1 MHVRDGTI
9 LSKIL
14 TVIVP
19 FFIAGMQRL
28 FTLTIRRKYLNR
40 EALLSIKENNQPYIL
55 SVWHACVLW
64 APFFH
69 RKHGIQAMVS
79 PSRDGELI
87 ARVVE
92 WSGNHSVRG
101 SSRQGG
107 ARALRELLR
116 LLRHGHPACI
126 VPDGPLGPA
135 FELKPGILAL
145 AQSTGVAI
153 IPFHYEANSQWV
165 ARSAWDK
172 HRIPRPF
179 STVYLSY
186 GEPIYLEK
194 SLSDEEFARA
204 GERIQEAM
212 MENMYRC
219 QKAAG
224 IEPGRDT

>member
-1 MHVRDGTI
+1 MHVREGTF
-9 LSKIL
+9 LSRVL
-14 TVIVP
+14 TAIVP
-19 FFIAGMQRL
+19 AMIAVMQRL
-28 FTLTIRRKYLNR
+28 FSLSLRRKYLNR
-40 EALLSIKENNQPYIL
+40 EALLSIKENKQPYIL

-92 WSGNHSVRG
+92 WSGNFSVRG

-107 ARALRELLR
+107 ARALRGLLKLLR
-116 LLRHGHPACI
+116 QGHPACI

-135 FELKPGILAL
+135 FELKPGVLAL
-145 AQSTGVAI
+145 AQSTGVPI
-153 IPFHYEANSQWV
+153 VPFHYEASRQWV
-165 ARSAWDK
+165 ARHAWDK

-186 GEPIYLEK
+186 GDPIYLEK
-194 SLSDEEFARA
+194 SLSNEDFALA
-204 GERIQEAM
+204 AEKIQKSM